1 MFEAIDR
8 YTETCISLT
17 QEERSVF
24 HSLLVHKSVPKKTVL
39 LRAGDACDFEAF
51 VVKGCARVYFI
62 NEAGKEVDLY
72 FPVENWWL
80 SDLPSFTSGKPAT
93 LNIETIEA
101 CDLIMIS
108 REAKEKLF
116 ASIPKFER
124 MFRLM
129 LQRANEEL
137 MHRFISTVAMSAE
150 ERYRMFL
157 KKYPELPNRVPQQ
170 LIAAYLGISPE
181 FLSKIRS
188 GKHKKED

>member
-1 MFEAIDR
+1 
-8 YTETCISLT
+8 LL
-17 QEERSVF
+17 
-24 HSLLVHKSVPKKTVL
+24 HSRSVPKKTNL
-39 LRAGDACDFEAF
+39 LQAGDVCDFEAF
-51 VVKGCARVYFI
+51 VVKGCARVFYV

-72 FPVENWWL
+72 FPVENWWI
-80 SDLPSFTSGKPAT
+80 SDLPSFTSRKPAT

-101 CDLIMIS
+101 CELIVIT

-116 ASIPKFER
+116 TEIPKFER

-129 LQRANEEL
+129 LQRSNEEL
-137 MHRFISTVAMSAE
+137 MNRFISNIAMTAE
-150 ERYRMFL
+150 ERYRLFL
-157 KKYPELPNRVPQQ
+157 KKYPELPNRIPQQ